1 MKICFTILIL
11 FFFNFNVYSQNIKL
25 CEYSLTFN
33 QFHDIEY
40 IDLIFSAILNENKR
54 FDLLLTKKELELYQY
69 NGFLPNFK
77 GLDLGLEKWYIV
89 TSNNDTLKSYQFA
102 VAVHSFEKYKKLK
115 LRKKK
120 NDLIKYHHRLIIPKE
135 IVSLATNSDEVF
147 KLLIFL
153 KEFND
158 NDETS
163 SDIKGP
169 TYQINFRCKN

>member
-33 QFHDIEY
+33 QFNDIEY

-77 GLDLGLEKWYIV
+77 GLNLGLEKWYIV

-102 VAVHSFEKYKKLK
+102 VAVHTFEKYKKLK

-120 NDLIKYHHRLIIPKE
+120 NDLIKYHYRLIIPKE
-135 IVSLATNSDEVF
+135 IVSLATNPHEEF
-147 KLLIFL
+147 QLFIYL
-153 KEFND
+153 KAYND

-163 SDIKGP
+163 SGIIYPK
-169 TYQINFRCKN
+169 YHINFRCKN